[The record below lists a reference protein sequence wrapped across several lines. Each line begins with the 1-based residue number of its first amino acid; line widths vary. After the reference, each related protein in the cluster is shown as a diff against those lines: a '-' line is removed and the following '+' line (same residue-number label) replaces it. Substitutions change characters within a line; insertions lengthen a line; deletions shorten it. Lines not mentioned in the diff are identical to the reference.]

1 MKKPDIDF
9 NSKQFHLNL
18 LMSIEQE
25 VSRNTRKTSW
35 NVALVRDFV
44 LGNTSKGGSTSCMD
58 YCRWLEIDP
67 YGFTFYND

>member
-1 MKKPDIDF
+1 MEKPDIDF

-25 VSRNTRKTSW
+25 VSKNTRKTSW

-44 LGNTSKGGSTSCMD
+44 LGNTSKGGSTSCHN
-58 YCRWLEIDP
+58 YCTWLGIDP
-67 YGFTFYND
+67 YGFTFDND